1 MLGREEGATT
11 ARIIVARL
19 DDWRGN
25 VGGLAALGGRVDEV
39 RHEGREA
46 KVAALGTRGSLSFRY
61 EA

>member
-11 ARIIVARL
+11 AQIVVAR
-19 DDWRGN
+19 RGD
-25 VGGLAALGGRVDEV
+25 VGGLAALGGRVDEI

-46 KVAALGTRGSLSFRY
+46 KVAALDTRGSLSFRY